1 MAPKLSLPG
10 LSRAASARSA
20 RLRYGEVAG
29 TTMVTGSALKRA
41 IGAKSL
47 LASYG
52 RVLKRYGLAGRAPG
66 GGGGKGEAAGGGV
79 GEVIGGQNGV
89 GARPVLDEDTL
100 PEPLAEVAGHQ
111 A

>member
-1 MAPKLSLPG
+1 MAPSIVRCPVVLVPKLSLPG

-52 RVLKRYGLAGRAPG
+52 RFLKRYGLAGSAPG
-66 GGGGKGEAAGGGV
+66 DSGGKGKAAGAGLGAGV
-79 GEVIGGQNGV
+79 PTHNKIG
-89 GARPVLDEDTL
+89 P
-100 PEPLAEVAGHQ
+100 PPL
-111 A
+111 